1 MEVDI
6 THEPNWL
13 LFLAQLPAAPSSA
26 RVALWR
32 RLRAA
37 GAASALNG
45 AWVLPQAE
53 GHAELFAQLA
63 DSVRKQNGSATVFLV
78 QAMSPTEQETLI
90 TRFQADRAREYD
102 EFAER
107 SRGFLD
113 EIKEETRLRKFTFA
127 ELEEIEDDLNK
138 LSAWFAKIK
147 TRDFFPDARIQKA
160 TEQFETCGTALT
172 AFAEEVYA
180 HDGVNA
186 PIECDADPLDANG
199 REHAPK
205 HPGRRQ
211 HG

>member
-1 MEVDI
+1 MEVGI
-6 THEPNWL
+6 THERNWL

-63 DSVRKQNGSATVFLV
+63 DTVRKQNGSATVFLV
-78 QAMSPTEQETLI
+78 QSMSPTEQETLI
-90 TRFQADRAREYD
+90 TRFQTDRAREYD

-107 SRGFLD
+107 SGAFLD
-113 EIKEETRLRKFTFA
+113 EIEKETRLRKFTFA
-127 ELEEIEDDLNK
+127 EFEEIEDDLNK
-138 LSAWFAKIK
+138 LSAWFVKIK
-147 TRDFFPDARIQKA
+147 TRDFFPNARIKEA
-160 TEQFETCGTALT
+160 AKLFETCGTALA
-172 AFAEEVYA
+172 AFAEQVYA
-180 HDGVNA
+180 QAGVNA
-186 PIECDADPLDANG
+186 PAEDDADPLGANG
-199 REHAPK
+199 PEHSPK
-205 HPGRRQ
+205 QPARRR